1 MNKNSLTQS
10 YIQARVLK
18 MIIENFFIEARKAKH
33 IIEDEQMVKEEE
45 KEDLCI
51 FKNRPIS
58 IRDDILI
65 IEITLYLIKYIYKDQ
80 I

>member
-10 YIQARVLK
+10 YIQVRVLK

-65 IEITLYLIKYIYKDQ
+65 IEITLYLIKYIYKD
-80 I
+80 

>member
-65 IEITLYLIKYIYKDQ
+65 IEITLYLIKYIYID
-80 I
+80 

>member
-65 IEITLYLIKYIYKDQ
+65 IEITLYLIKYIYKD
-80 I
+80 

>member
-18 MIIENFFIEARKAKH
+18 MIIENFFLEARKVKH

-65 IEITLYLIKYIYKDQ
+65 IEITLYLIKYIYKD
-80 I
+80 